1 MCLWRAANDVSH
13 RRFLSLTNLAGGLS
27 KLHSGDDDAVTW
39 LTNYGGPLR
48 MRMTA
53 TTTTTCRASIAE
65 KGTFLIL

>member
-1 MCLWRAANDVSH
+1 MSH
-13 RRFLSLTNLAGGLS
+13 SVDSCPLTKLVGGLS

-48 MRMTA
+48 MHTTT